1 MENKTTNT
9 NTANNS
15 RNEGL
20 LSTVGLTVKT
30 ASQTTTVILQEVKP
44 TVVVLLNGIRSL
56 LVGVASFAT
65 RFKRDQLAASI
76 QQQAEL
82 EELGFTADA
91 LQAEEMK
98 LYETPR
104 I

>member
-1 MENKTTNT
+1 MENKV
-9 NTANNS
+9 NNS
-15 RNEGL
+15 NKGL
-20 LSTVGLTVKT
+20 LSTLGLAVKT
-30 ASQTTTVILQEVKP
+30 ASETATIALQETKP
-44 TVVVLLNGIRSL
+44 TIVIILTGIRNL

-82 EELGFTADA
+82 EEQGFTADA
-91 LQAEEMK
+91 LAEEEKK
-98 LYETPR
+98 LYESPR